1 LKENRPL
8 LNKNQF
14 MATVDTLR
22 NDLIDKLFSISNKE
36 CLLALNKLIDNS
48 TYQTEPVQLSEEQ
61 ITKLNLSHKDI
72 AAGNLI
78 PHDEVTKSD
87 LQWLKEL

>member
-1 LKENRPL
+1 
-8 LNKNQF
+8 

-36 CLLALNKLIDNS
+36 YLLALNKLIDNGV
-48 TYQTEPVQLSEEQ
+48 YQTEPVQLSEEQ
-61 ITKLNLSHKDI
+61 ITMLKLSDKDI

-78 PHDEVTKSD
+78 PHDVVTKSD

>member
-1 LKENRPL
+1 
-8 LNKNQF
+8 

-22 NDLIDKLFSISNKE
+22 NDLIDKLFSISNE
-36 CLLALNKLIDNS
+36 EYLIALNKLIDNS
-48 TYQTEPVQLSEEQ
+48 VYQTDPVQLSEEQ
-61 ITKLNLSHKDI
+61 ITMLKLSDKDI
-72 AAGNLI
+72 EAGNLV

>member
-1 LKENRPL
+1 
-8 LNKNQF
+8 

-36 CLLALNKLIDNS
+36 YLLALNKIIDNGV
-48 TYQTEPVQLSEEQ
+48 YQTNPVQLSEEQ
-61 ITKLNLSHKDI
+61 ITMLKLSEKDI
-72 AAGNLI
+72 EAGNLI
-78 PHDEVTKSD
+78 THDEVTKSD

>member
-1 LKENRPL
+1 
-8 LNKNQF
+8 

-22 NDLIDKLFSISNKE
+22 NDLIGKLFSISNKE
-36 CLLALNKLIDNS
+36 YLLALNKLVDNGVF
-48 TYQTEPVQLSEEQ
+48 QTEPVQLSEEQ
-61 ITKLNLSHKDI
+61 ITMLKLSDKDI
-72 AAGNLI
+72 EAGRLI

>member
-1 LKENRPL
+1 
-8 LNKNQF
+8 

-36 CLLALNKLIDNS
+36 YLLALNKLVDNS
-48 TYQTEPVQLSEEQ
+48 VYQTEPIQLSDEQ
-61 ITKLNLSHKDI
+61 ITMLKLSDKDI
-72 AAGNLI
+72 AAGNLF
-78 PHDEVTKSD
+78 PDDEVSKSD